1 MAIVSTHSLTKRY
14 GDLIAL
20 NACTLTAE
28 AGEVFGLLGPN
39 GAGKTTLL
47 RLLLGFLQPSS
58 GRAEVSGFDCHRDSI
73 RVRERIAYLP
83 GEARLFRRMKG
94 CEVLDFFAQMRPGG
108 KLAQSLELAQR
119 LDLDLRRR
127 VAFMSTGMRQKL
139 AIAVALANDAE
150 VCILDE
156 PTANLDPNVRRTVM
170 ELVRQKRAEGC
181 AVIISSHVLSEMEE
195 SCDRVVI
202 LRSGELVHTQIMS
215 ELRQRHRINAIATA
229 EFSAI
234 PADLADRVSVS
245 QVDDRLRI
253 DTVGD
258 LSDLMNWIASLPLR
272 EVTIEPSGLTSV
284 YDRFHVAEAM
294 P

>member
-1 MAIVSTHSLTKRY
+1 MAIVSTHSLTKQY
-14 GDLIAL
+14 GELTAL
-20 NACTLTAE
+20 NACTVSTE
-28 AGEVFGLLGPN
+28 SGEVFGLLGPN
-39 GAGKTTLL
+39 GAGKTTLI

-58 GRAEVSGFDCHRDSI
+58 GRAEVAGFDCHQNSI
-73 RVRERIAYLP
+73 KVRERVAYLP

-94 CEVLDFFAQMRPGG
+94 REVLEFFAQIRPGG
-108 KLAQSLELAQR
+108 NLVQSSQLAQH

-139 AIAVALANDAE
+139 AIAVALANEAE
-150 VCILDE
+150 VYILDE

-170 ELVRQKRAEGC
+170 ELVREKRDKGS
-181 AVIISSHVLSEMEE
+181 AVIISSHILSEMEE

-202 LRSGELVHTQIMS
+202 LRSGKLVHTQIMS
-215 ELRQRHRINAIATA
+215 ELRQRHRISAIAKSD
-229 EFSAI
+229 FGR
-234 PADLADRVSVS
+234 PPVDLQDRVSVS

-258 LSDLMNWIASLPLR
+258 LAELMNWIATLPLKD
-272 EVTIEPSGLTSV
+272 VTIEPSGLTSV
-284 YDRFHVAEAM
+284 YDRFHTAEAM